1 MMLRGCMIRALIAD
15 DEPLARK
22 QISNALKDF
31 SGIEICAQCTNGI
44 ETVQAVAEHQPDLM
58 FLDIHMPEMDGM
70 EVISAIGVEQIPFVI
85 FVTAYDQYAIAAFEK
100 HAFDYLLKPFT
111 PKRFQESVSRV
122 MQFILER
129 KEKQSAEKLI
139 QIMQE
144 LKTPNKYASRI
155 AIRST
160 TRIYFLPVNEIEWIE
175 SAGNYV
181 DIHAGNQTHLLR
193 ETMANLEAKLDPEH
207 FIRIHRSAIVNLNRI
222 IDIQPSGYDF
232 AVHLQNG
239 KMLNMSRKYKEKL
252 NHIIQQL
259 F

>member
-1 MMLRGCMIRALIAD
+1 MIQILIAD

-22 QISNALKDF
+22 QISNSLQEFKE
-31 SGIEICAQCTNGI
+31 IEICAQCTNGI
-44 ETVQAVAEHQPDLM
+44 ETVQAVIEQQPDLM

-70 EVISAIGVEQIPFVI
+70 EVISAIGAEQMPFVI

-111 PKRFQESVSRV
+111 PKRFQEAVSRV
-122 MQFILER
+122 MQFISQQ
-129 KEKQSAEKLI
+129 KEKQSAGKLL
-139 QIMQE
+139 QVMQE
-144 LKTPNKYASRI
+144 LKPSNKYATRI

-160 TRIYFLPVNEIEWIE
+160 SKIYFLQVMDIDWIE

-193 ETMANLEAKLDPEH
+193 ETMGNLEAKLDPEH
-207 FIRIHRSAIVNLNRI
+207 FIRIHRSAIVNINRI

-232 AVHLQNG
+232 AVRLHNG
-239 KMLNMSRKYKEKL
+239 KSLNMSRKYKEKL
-252 NHIIQQL
+252 NHLIQKL

>member
-1 MMLRGCMIRALIAD
+1 MIRALIAD

-22 QISNALKDF
+22 QISNSLQEFKE
-31 SGIEICAQCTNGI
+31 IEICAQCANGI
-44 ETVQAVAEHQPDLM
+44 ETVQAVIEQQPDLM

-70 EVISAIGVEQIPFVI
+70 EVINAIGVEQIPFVI

-111 PKRFQESVSRV
+111 PKRFNEAVTRV
-122 MQFILER
+122 VHFISER
-129 KEKQSAEKLI
+129 KEKQPAEKLM

-144 LKTPNKYASRI
+144 LKTPNKYSSRI
-155 AIRST
+155 AIRSKS
-160 TRIYFLPVNEIEWIE
+160 RIYFLPVDDIDWIE

-181 DIHAGNQTHLLR
+181 DIHAGDQTHLLR
-193 ETMANLEAKLDPEH
+193 ETMSNLEVKLNPEH

-232 AVHLQNG
+232 MVRMQNG
-239 KMLNMSRKYKEKL
+239 KSLNMSRKYKEKL
-252 NHIIQQL
+252 NNLIQQL